1 MGFLPVFACFILI
14 SGYHRWFLASS
25 ASLLKGVLGSL
36 TGFTRWQRQYS
47 DLAQPPAGVAHVPPG
62 ENQLPTPKKTT
73 KAATSRSRSCQHAP
87 PEVKQTA
94 NRDST
99 RRLEPSV
106 TFYPHLHI
114 SFASIDFKIQHHI
127 FLFQCFLRHLGVDP
141 ARHLV
146 DVQWCHARL
155 TYKLNSTFSCFG
167 P

>member
-1 MGFLPVFACFILI
+1 MVLSIKRLTAEGRLRVADGF
-14 SGYHRWFLASS
+14 HTLAK
-25 ASLLKGVLGSL
+25 AVLGPCP
-36 TGFTRWQRQYS
+36 T
-47 DLAQPPAGVAHVPPG
+47 PPSVADVPPG
-62 ENQLPTPKKTT
+62 FKPPNETERT

-87 PEVKQTA
+87 PDVKQTA

-106 TFYPHLHI
+106 AFFYPIFTSH
-114 SFASIDFKIQHHI
+114 FASIDFKFQHHI

-141 ARHLV
+141 ASHLV

>member
-1 MGFLPVFACFILI
+1 MV
-14 SGYHRWFLASS
+14 LASS

-47 DLAQPPAGVAHVPPG
+47 DLAQPPAVSPMCRRGKT
-62 ENQLPTPKKTT
+62 NSQLRKKPRLQHQGHDLASMLLLRWSKLQTVIQEGDLSPLWLFIPIF
-73 KAATSRSRSCQHAP
+73 TSH
-87 PEVKQTA
+87 
-94 NRDST
+94 
-99 RRLEPSV
+99 
-106 TFYPHLHI
+106 
-114 SFASIDFKIQHHI
+114 FASIEFPFQHHI

-141 ARHLV
+141 ASHLV